1 MVNTQKLA
9 REQELADVREVL
21 GLPAGTRLYK
31 RLLALANT
39 LGASFANDPYSTAFN
54 EGLRQMGIMLLR
66 DANEAAPELI
76 ANLVNP
82 LDNKMEENNERN

>member
-31 RLLALANT
+31 RLLVLANT

-76 ANLVNP
+76 ANLLNP

>member
-39 LGASFANDPYSTAFN
+39 LGASFANDPYSTAYN

-76 ANLVNP
+76 ANLLNP

>member
-31 RLLALANT
+31 RLLALSNT

-54 EGLRQMGIMLLR
+54 EGLRQMGIMLIR

-76 ANLVNP
+76 ATLLNP

>member
-1 MVNTQKLA
+1 M
-9 REQELADVREVL
+9 REVL

-76 ANLVNP
+76 AHLLNP